1 MTHPEA
7 LWNDAAYQHR
17 IGTLAGRV
25 NRPWPMTCDIADV
38 VEYRAHL
45 VLFRMHNEIEEGI
58 FEVGMKAAA
67 AMEERIQATRKV
79 KRLTSMSDYSTGL

>member
-7 LWNDAAYQHR
+7 LWNDPDYQHR

-38 VEYRAHL
+38 AEYRAHL
-45 VLFRMHNEIEEGI
+45 VLFRLHNEIEEWI
-58 FEVGMKAAA
+58 FDEGMEAAA

-79 KRLTSMSDYSTGL
+79 KRFTPIADYSTGL